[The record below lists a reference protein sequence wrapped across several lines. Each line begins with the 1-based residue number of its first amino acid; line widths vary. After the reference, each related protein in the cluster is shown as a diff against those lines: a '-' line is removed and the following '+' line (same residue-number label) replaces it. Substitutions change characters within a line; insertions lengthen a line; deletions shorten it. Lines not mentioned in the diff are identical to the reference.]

1 MTSDSNAGFAAV
13 NNAKIY
19 YEISGSGTP
28 FVMIHAGVADLRQ
41 WNNEFASF
49 ASNYRVLR
57 YDQRGFGKSEPVDGD
72 YSYMGDLESLLEFLN
87 IHVPMV
93 LMGCSMGGATAMDFS
108 LTHPSLVK
116 ALIMVDSGPSGLD
129 LDVPENDKFAEAEKA
144 FKEGDLDLVSEI
156 ETQLWFDGTG
166 RTPQQVD
173 QEMRKLL
180 FEMNRIAL
188 GHEVK
193 NPGKRK
199 PHLEKPAAERLHEL
213 LCPVLVIVGA
223 NDEPYSLA
231 AADHMV
237 KHIKSARKVVID
249 DAAHLPNMEH
259 PQQFHAIVSQFLDGL
274 GV

>member
-1 MTSDSNAGFAAV
+1 MTPVTKSGFAAV

-19 YEISGSGTP
+19 YEISGVGFP
-28 FVMIHAGVADLRQ
+28 FVMIHAGVADRRQ

-49 ASNYRVLR
+49 ASKYCVLR
-57 YDQRGFGKSEPVDGD
+57 YDQRGYGKSEPVEGD
-72 YSYMGDLESLLEFLN
+72 YSHMRDLESLLDVLD
-87 IHVPMV
+87 IHEPVI
-93 LMGCSMGGATAMDFS
+93 LMGCSMGGGTAMDFT
-108 LTHPSLVK
+108 LTHPALVK

-129 LDVPENDKFAEAEKA
+129 LDVPENDKFADAEKA

-156 ETQLWFDGTG
+156 ETQIWFDGTG
-166 RTPQQVD
+166 RTPQQVN

-199 PHLEKPAAERLHEL
+199 PNLEKPAAERLHEI

-223 NDEPYSLA
+223 NDTPYSLA
-231 AADHMV
+231 AADHMA
-237 KHIKSARKVVID
+237 KHIKSARKAVID
-249 DAAHLPNMEH
+249 DAGHLPNMDH
-259 PQQFHAIVSQFLDGL
+259 PQQFHTIVSQFLDNL
-274 GV
+274 